1 MRQKGELTAAGRGL
15 PFWHTRRGALG
26 SNRLRHNPMSTAW
39 AIEPFFQCRL
49 QLLSRCP
56 TLLKAGALNS
66 HQLVTTDASIYY
78 TELTQKDCLAAR
90 LPFDI
95 GQCELGERP

>member
-1 MRQKGELTAAGRGL
+1 MVNGL
-15 PFWHTRRGALG
+15 GDR
-26 SNRLRHNPMSTAW
+26 
-39 AIEPFFQCRL
+39 PFFQCRL
-49 QLLSRCP
+49 QLLSRSP
-56 TLLKAGALNS
+56 AVESWKTNS
-66 HQLVTTDASIYY
+66 HQLVTTGASIYY